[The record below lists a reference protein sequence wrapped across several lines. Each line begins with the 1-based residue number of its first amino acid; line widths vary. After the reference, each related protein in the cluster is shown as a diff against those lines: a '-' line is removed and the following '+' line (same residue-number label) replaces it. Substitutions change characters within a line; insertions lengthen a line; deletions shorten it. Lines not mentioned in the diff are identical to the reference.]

1 MTWRQFHNQPAD
13 SPLHRWLVRMWA
25 AVRVETQ
32 GRVEV
37 RVCPQNDGIAGG
49 DPAALEMLLAGDVE
63 FFTLMGGL
71 IGTVVPVADM
81 QGLPFAFRDHAHVF
95 AVMDGEFGDFL
106 RREMAAQGIYA
117 LRRATFENGFRHI
130 TTRTRP
136 IRHSGDLE
144 GLTIRTPAG
153 RLFLDFFDALGA
165 RPQAVNLN
173 RLHEALRTGVVEA
186 QENPLVVTEFNG
198 LWELQRYASLT
209 GHMWSGFNLLANLA
223 VWQGAAARD
232 PGGGRGRRL
241 ALRAR
246 ATARD
251 RRAQPRSRRGARRS
265 WHDRER
271 GGYRELQATARPV
284 LRALAEGLRPER
296 VEPARGRGGPA
307 GLGRRIPWTIVRWAT
322 PGSACRRS
330 ASAAATSAGS

>member
-1 MTWRQFHNQPAD
+1 MTWRQFHNQPPD

-106 RREMAAQGIYA
+106 RREMAAQGIHA

-136 IRHSGDLE
+136 IRHAGDLE

-165 RPQAVNLN
+165 KPQAVNLN

-223 VWQGAAARD
+223 VWQGLPRETQAAVEVVASRYALGQRRETDALNRD
-232 PGGGRGRRL
+232 LVAGLAGRGMIVNEVDTASFKRRL
-241 ALRAR
+241 GPFYAR
-246 ATARD
+246 WRKVFGPSAW
-251 RRAQPRSRRGARRS
+251 SLL
-265 WHDRER
+265 E
-271 GGYRELQATARPV
+271 
-284 LRALAEGLRPER
+284 AE
-296 VEPARGRGGPA
+296 VGP
-307 GLGRRIPWTIVRWAT
+307 LG
-322 PGSACRRS
+322 
-330 ASAAATSAGS
+330 